1 MAKRLFLL
9 LIICFIEVILTPSFL
24 MADNFLTKSPGYTAV
39 LTVPPEIVKN
49 ETFVKKPSNVA
60 KNTSV
65 AMTSRVATLVVQAA
79 PAKASYT
86 VSYHIGTV
94 EEFNAV
100 ANNLSYSGLYKF
112 KKMIYGHNSSNLLKN
127 LANRYVGE
135 VITITD
141 GGIARDYIVT
151 SVQKYRK
158 TSDMGLDGD
167 PTLMS
172 RIATSALGNDIAL
185 FTCAGTLYRNGDAS
199 HRLVIF
205 ANAI

>member
-24 MADNFLTKSPGYTAV
+24 MADNLLAKSPGNTAV
-39 LTVPPEIVKN
+39 LTAPPEIVKDEN
-49 ETFVKKPSNVA
+49 VVKRPSNIV

-65 AMTSRVATLVVQAA
+65 ATASRTVAPVAQAA
-79 PAKASYT
+79 PVKVNYT
-86 VSYHIGTV
+86 VSYYIGTV

-100 ANNLSYSGLYKF
+100 ANNLSYNGLYKF

-141 GGIARDYIVT
+141 GGVAKDYIVT
-151 SVQKYRK
+151 SMQKYRK
-158 TSDMGLDGD
+158 TSDTDLDGD

-185 FTCAGTLYRNGDAS
+185 FTCVGAGDT
-199 HRLVIF
+199 HRLVVF
-205 ANAI
+205 ANAV